1 MRKSAHGVLLVVTS
15 VLASIVLCIA
25 SAFAAALAFGAVAL
39 IVPGTGTPNANV
51 VGGYLENARDRF
63 INPSGEDVC
72 TAAGC
77 LTGVD
82 YPASFW
88 PVPLPGWCPG
98 LRCDTWNASVGE
110 GVDHL
115 MDAIDAAPADEDIVV
130 FGYSQGGAVV
140 SRAMYQID
148 PADRSRIRVVTI
160 GNINNPQGLWSR
172 LSFLPTIPGLNISF
186 NPQLPTNNG
195 IKSTNYT
202 FEYDPVGDAPLY
214 WGNPLAVLNALAGF
228 LYVHGY
234 YLDPTS
240 KSPDDTL
247 PYGYDPDTFPDVI
260 ANLPGRTYG
269 DATFVLI
276 PQRGPL
282 PLFLP
287 FVEIG
292 QETGTSQFIDPFI
305 RLLNPVTKVLVDLGY
320 DRTLNPGI
328 PRTLS
333 ILPFNP
339 FALNPVDLTVRI
351 IGAIGQGVYDA
362 THGTPLFPPNVAPS
376 TTDTLVAARSSSAKP
391 AAELQPVVEK
401 KESGENGLS
410 LTDSKPSDVK
420 QDDVQQDEVKSDD
433 DVKQGDAGQDDDV
446 EQDDVE
452 QDDVKQD
459 DVKQDDVK
467 QDDVKHDDVKQ
478 DDVTHDDVKSDNS
491 RDAEKQDGAGAQPT
505 QQTADHENDAAAA
518 KKDQPAAA

>member
-1 MRKSAHGVLLVVTS
+1 MRKSAHGALLVLTS
-15 VLASIVLCIA
+15 LLAAVALSIA
-25 SAFAAALAFGAVAL
+25 SAFAAALAFGAIAL
-39 IVPGTGTPNANV
+39 VVPGTGTPNANL

-63 INPSGEDVC
+63 IDPSGEDIC
-72 TAAGC
+72 TTAGC
-77 LTGVD
+77 LTGVN

-110 GVDHL
+110 GVEHL
-115 MDAIDAAPADEDIVV
+115 MEAIDAAPADEDIVV

-140 SRAMYQID
+140 SRAMYLID

-172 LSFLPTIPGLNISF
+172 FSFLPTIPGLNISF

-195 IKSTNYT
+195 ITSTNYT

-228 LYVHGY
+228 VYVHGY
-234 YLDPTS
+234 YLDPTA

-260 ANLPGRTYG
+260 DNLPGRTYG
-269 DATFVLI
+269 NATFVLI
-276 PQRGPL
+276 PHRGPL

-320 DRTLNPGI
+320 DRTMNPGI

-333 ILPFNP
+333 PLPFNP
-339 FALNPVDLTVRI
+339 FAINPVDLTVRI
-351 IGAIGQGVYDA
+351 VGAIGQGIYDA

-376 TTDTLVAARSSSAKP
+376 TNDTLVSARTSGEPTS
-391 AAELQPVVEK
+391 ELVPVVKDNESETQGELPTDSKLEDVSTQPVVTTPV
-401 KESGENGLS
+401 GGADLTNGGG
-410 LTDSKPSDVK
+410 TDGDLK
-420 QDDVQQDEVKSDD
+420 QDDLEQDELN
-433 DVKQGDAGQDDDV
+433 
-446 EQDDVE
+446 

-459 DVKQDDVK
+459 DDLKQEDPKEDDVKEDDLKQDDVK
-467 QDDVKHDDVKQ
+467 QDEVKQ
-478 DDVTHDDVKSDNS
+478 DDPGQDV
-491 RDAEKQDGAGAQPT
+491 EQGGAGNKPAT
-505 QQTADHENDAAAA
+505 EAAGAENNEPAAAA
-518 KKDQPAAA
+518 A

>member
-1 MRKSAHGVLLVVTS
+1 LS
-15 VLASIVLCIA
+15 IA

-39 IVPGTGTPNANV
+39 IVPGTGTPNANE
-51 VGGYLENARDRF
+51 VGGYLENAASRF
-63 INPSGEDVC
+63 IDPSGEDVC
-72 TAAGC
+72 TGEGC
-77 LTGVD
+77 LTGVN

-98 LRCDTWNASVGE
+98 LKCDTWNASVGE

-115 MDAIDAAPADEDIVV
+115 MDAIDAAPANEDIVV

-140 SRAMYQID
+140 SRAMYLID

-172 LSFLPTIPGLNISF
+172 LSFLPTIPGFNISF

-195 IKSTNYT
+195 VQSTNYT

-228 LYVHGY
+228 VYVHGY
-234 YLDPTS
+234 YLDPTE

-247 PYGYDPDTFPDVI
+247 PYGYDPATFPDVI
-260 ANLPGRTYG
+260 ADLPGRTYG

-292 QETGTSQFIDPFI
+292 QETGTSQFIDPFV

-320 DRTLNPGI
+320 DRTMNPGI

-333 ILPFNP
+333 LLPFNP
-339 FALNPVDLTVRI
+339 FAINPVDFTVRVA
-351 IGAIGQGVYDA
+351 GAIGQGIYDA
-362 THGTPLFPPNVAPS
+362 INGTPLYPAPAPS
-376 TTDTLVAARSSSAKP
+376 TKDTQITARSF
-391 AAELQPVVEK
+391 AASDTVQPVSGQ
-401 KESGENGLS
+401 KEESEALDDDTNDAPTTVPPTTVPASNGEDTTNAGVADD
-410 LTDSKPSDVK
+410 LTEGDVQQGGEQDDLK
-420 QDDVQQDEVKSDD
+420 QDDLKQDDLREDDVKEDDLKQDEVKGDD
-433 DVKQGDAGQDDDV
+433 LKQDDLKGDDLKQDDLKQDDLKEDEVKQDV
-446 EQDDVE
+446 EQGGVDT
-452 QDDVKQD
+452 KPA
-459 DVKQDDVK
+459 
-467 QDDVKHDDVKQ
+467 
-478 DDVTHDDVKSDNS
+478 T
-491 RDAEKQDGAGAQPT
+491 DGADTKKDEP
-505 QQTADHENDAAAA
+505 AAAA
-518 KKDQPAAA
+518 AA